1 MPEKEPELLKPLKP
15 ERRFQPMAGFWL
27 RTAALMLDLIFLRF
41 FLYALVFIGKEFF
54 FQLGNSSVFIGLA
67 IILGYF
73 ALLDGPLGKGKTIG
87 KALLNIT
94 VRNYDVQLLE
104 PGAAFL
110 RSVICLN
117 VFVLSVLIGVTF
129 KQIDTPEQMFILNL
143 FSAFIWGFLIANSIL
158 IGVHPLKQGIHDLLT
173 QTLVS
178 KVGFADRYTA
188 FKESLPEFQRWQV
201 SAFQSAAIGFI
212 VMVIL
217 ASILNYKATFNQDE
231 QERLRLFRE
240 VSEKF
245 QIPGFELVAFNAG
258 FLREVPLSSTQTTSS
273 SSQPP
278 SPATPEQ
285 KNTSGKQEQQRTKEI
300 RPEDLKYTAVFFYR
314 TYHSFDEKQIKT
326 SEEIKQ
332 LMLAAREWVKQN
344 LPERPLPADPRIAA
358 QSRKAEQPSQEQSS
372 TKPQPVRKPEKIYF
386 IFEKRI
392 NLTFLYQYADEI
404 KLELDVTN

>member
-1 MPEKEPELLKPLKP
+1 MPENEPELLKPLKP
-15 ERRFQPMAGFWL
+15 ERRFQPMAGFWM
-27 RTAALMLDLIFLRF
+27 RTAALLLDLIFLRF
-41 FLYALVFIGKEFF
+41 FLYALVFLGKEFF
-54 FQLGNSSVFIGLA
+54 FQLGSSSVFVGLI

-94 VRNYDVQLLE
+94 VRNYDAQLLE
-104 PGAAFL
+104 PGAALL

-117 VFVLSVLIGVTF
+117 VFVLSVLIGIAF
-129 KQIDTPEQMFILNL
+129 KQIETQAQLFALNL

-178 KVGFADRYTA
+178 KAGFTDRYSA
-188 FKESLPEFQRWQV
+188 FKDSLPEFQRWQT
-201 SAFQSAAIGFI
+201 SAFQSATIGFI

-217 ASILNYKATFNQDE
+217 ASILNYKATFNKEE

-240 VSEKF
+240 VSSKF
-245 QIPGFELVAFNAG
+245 QVPGFELVAFNAG
-258 FLREVPLSSTQTTSS
+258 FLREVPLATAQPASS
-273 SSQPP
+273 SSETP
-278 SPATPEQ
+278 STSTLDQRNAVNKQAQQQAT
-285 KNTSGKQEQQRTKEI
+285 EI

-314 TYHSFDEKQIKT
+314 TYHSFDENKIKT
-326 SEEIKQ
+326 SEEIRQ

-344 LPERPLPADPRIAA
+344 LPERPLPLDPRVAA
-358 QSRKAEQPSQEQSS
+358 QTRRGDKSEQEQSS
-372 TKPQPVRKPEKIYF
+372 TRPQPVRRPEKIYF
-386 IFEKRI
+386 VFEKRI